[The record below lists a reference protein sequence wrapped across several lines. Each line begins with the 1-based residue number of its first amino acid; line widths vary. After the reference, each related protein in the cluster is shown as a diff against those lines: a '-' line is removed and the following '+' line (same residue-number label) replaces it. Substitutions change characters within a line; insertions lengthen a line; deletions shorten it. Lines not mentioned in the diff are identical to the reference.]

1 VDATDGSAAGDVGTG
16 ETGPRFQL
24 LGPVHAWRG
33 DGADT
38 TEIDLGSAHRRAV
51 LAVLALSAGHTV
63 SRDELIDALWGHEPP
78 TSASGS
84 IYTYVSALRQAL
96 EPGRAKR
103 SGGTVLA
110 SGGSGYALRVD
121 PEDVDVHR
129 FTALRTRAANTTDAR
144 TALRDLDTALG
155 LWHGDALTGIPGP
168 FATAQRAKL
177 AELRLA
183 AVEHRAELLLD
194 LDRPDVLVAEL
205 TALCREHPL
214 RERLRVLLMRALHAR
229 GRTAEALDVFTA
241 ARTALVEAS
250 GIEPGPELRQLHQ
263 HLLAGETVTENTAE
277 PAWLTHRSGVHVGHK
292 EELSVLRSALTGVLA
307 GRGGTVW
314 VDGEAGIGKSAL
326 VAEALSGVPI
336 PGKRL
341 RWAAAQEL
349 DSDLPLRFVHDCLGV
364 TGDEAAVLDAVT
376 WLCDDGPLV
385 VVGDDL
391 QWADEASL
399 SVWWRLT
406 RLTKCLPLLLIG
418 SARPAPSTPM
428 HERVR
433 RHIGRTLT
441 LHPLSTPDSYRL
453 AEKLT
458 GVPPEGRLCDWLD
471 DAAGNPYYIRK
482 IVATV
487 AGELLGGAGVPTA
500 DDGSLPQQ
508 LVSWVDDHLS
518 FLSTPTRSL
527 LRWARLL
534 GKEFTLSDLAA
545 AAGERPAA
553 LTAPLDEALT
563 AGVLVA
569 TGDRL
574 RFRHPLVARALYEKT
589 PNAIRVALHHQVA
602 EALVDAGA
610 SAVRVA
616 EQLTLAAT
624 LTGQRVGAWLPANIG
639 AVAAENPEIA
649 VRLLRLAVASAAPP
663 ETRET
668 LTAML
673 ARLLFWLGSVPEV
686 EARSLIAR
694 TADPE
699 LVAEMRWV
707 LAYGYSRRDRPDEA
721 RHEVER
727 ALAEGATGLWRDR
740 HERLRATLGR
750 PVEGPPGLV
759 EYGLLDEDTRA
770 ALEHA
775 GALVP
780 ATCWPLAVHRAL
792 PAELHMTNA
801 MNEFWN
807 GRFDAARAEL
817 DVFAVAERDP
827 GAYVLHR
834 PAVTVAV
841 SAAGALIAAHRADR
855 DTAVRLLRVAWRDRR
870 SAGTLPVLHAARSTL
885 AELAGRPGEALEEL
899 VPLLDIAELPP
910 FWYRWLPGVA
920 RLIVRTGDRDRA
932 ERLSRIGECRSLPV
946 EARMMLSYCR
956 GILAE
961 DPDEIRAV
969 ISFCRATDGLELIR
983 AQALADLAW
992 LLARRGAARQA
1003 QDVLGDALARLR
1015 AIGAEADCRRAG
1027 AGVEAPALV

>member
-1 VDATDGSAAGDVGTG
+1 MDATDGSAAGDAGTG

-33 DGADT
+33 SA
-38 TEIDLGSAHRRAV
+38 EIDLGSAHRRAV
-51 LAVLALSAGHTV
+51 LAVLALSVGRTV
-63 SRDELIDALWGHEPP
+63 SRDELIDAIWGHEPP

-110 SGGSGYALRVD
+110 SVGSGYSLRVA

-129 FTALRTRAANTTDAR
+129 FTTLRTRAANTADPA

-155 LWHGDALTGIPGP
+155 MWHGDALTGVPGP

-194 LDRPDVLVAEL
+194 LDRPDELVAEL
-205 TALCREHPL
+205 TALCRAHPL
-214 RERLRVLLMRALHAR
+214 RERLRVLLMRALHAG
-229 GRTAEALDVFTA
+229 GRTAEALDVFTD

-263 HLLAGETVTENTAE
+263 HLLAGEVDTEDTE

-292 EELSVLRSALTGVLA
+292 AELAVLRTALTDVLA

-326 VAEALSGVPI
+326 VAEALAGVPI

-341 RWAAAQEL
+341 RWAGAQEL

-376 WLCDDGPLV
+376 RMCADGPLI

-406 RLTKCLPLLLIG
+406 RLAKWQPLLLIG
-418 SARPAPSTPM
+418 AARPAPATPV
-428 HERVR
+428 HEKVR

-441 LHPLSTPDSYRL
+441 LHPLSTQDSHRL

-500 DDGSLPQQ
+500 DDGSLPAQ

-518 FLSTPTRSL
+518 FLSTPTRSM

-534 GKEFTLSDLAA
+534 GKEFTLTDLAA

-553 LTAPLDEALT
+553 LTEPLDEALA

-589 PNAIRVALHHQVA
+589 PNAIRLALHHQVA

-610 SAVRVA
+610 PAVRVA

-624 LTGQRVGAWLPANIG
+624 LTGQLVGAWLPANIG

-663 ETRET
+663 EHREA

-694 TADPE
+694 TSDPE

-707 LAYGYSRRDRPDEA
+707 LAYGYSRRDRLDEA
-721 RHEVER
+721 RHEVAR
-727 ALAEGATGLWRDR
+727 ALAEGAAGVWRDR
-740 HERLRATLGR
+740 HELLRAAIGT
-750 PVEGPPGLV
+750 PAQGPPGLV
-759 EYGLLDEDTRA
+759 EYRLLDEDTRA

-775 GALVP
+775 GSMVP
-780 ATCWPLAVHRAL
+780 ATSWQLAVHRAL

-807 GRFDAARAEL
+807 GRWAAARAEL
-817 DVFAVAERDP
+817 DIIAAAERDP
-827 GAYVLHR
+827 AAYVLHR
-834 PAVTVAV
+834 PDVAIAV
-841 SAAGALIAAHRADR
+841 SAAGGLIAAHRGDR
-855 DTAVRLLRVAWRDRR
+855 DTAERLLSVRPTE
-870 SAGTLPVLHAARSTL
+870 TLAVLHAARATLAEQAGRPRDAL
-885 AELAGRPGEALEEL
+885 AELAQLLE
-899 VPLLDIAELPP
+899 VAELPP
-910 FWYRWLPGVA
+910 PWYRWLPGIA
-920 RLIVRTGDRDRA
+920 RLAVLTGDRDRA
-932 ERLSRIGECRSLPV
+932 DRLARIADNPALPV

-961 DPDEIRAV
+961 DPGEIRGV
-969 ISFCRATDGLELIR
+969 ISFCRATDGLELMR
-983 AQALADLAW
+983 AHALADLAW

-1003 QDVLGDALARLR
+1003 QEVLGDALSCLR
-1015 AIGAEADCRRAG
+1015 AIGAEADHRRAE